1 MSDFFDE
8 LVGPAED
15 FSEANAAAAG
25 GALVVPQR
33 SPSGA
38 FLNVEEE
45 ADRAAGSIGRLVL
58 FVEYDGNTGERNFS
72 NAREFANAM
81 GMVSLP
87 SEEQAF
93 DWLSQRLSEAT
104 GPWLPRLAA
113 AWQEAEANAPAVARP
128 KPENAPRIWAR
139 APHTTGRNRGQ
150 NQ

>member
-15 FSEANAAAAG
+15 FNEANATAAG

-45 ADRAAGSIGRLVL
+45 ADRATGSIGRLVV
-58 FVEYDGNTGERNFS
+58 FVECDEGTGELIFS
-72 NAREFANAM
+72 NAGEFAGAM
-81 GMVSLP
+81 GTVSLP
-87 SEEQAF
+87 SEEQAL
-93 DWLSQRLSEAT
+93 DWLSKRLSEGT
-104 GPWLPRLAA
+104 KPWLPRLAA
-113 AWQEAEANAPAVARP
+113 AWEEAEANAPAVARP
-128 KPENAPRIWAR
+128 KPEDAPRIWAR

-150 NQ
+150 NR